1 MWWFLKIFS
10 NWFLKDA
17 PFPFR
22 FIRSTRTLL
31 PVYWPSNSLVEYIA
45 LLLYIG
51 INSYIIERRIQSIHI
66 AVYILT
72 YTYYKLLSTADRLS
86 LQGKIWSD
94 VTLTLYESGLRT
106 GVPDIHVKFTLSTG
120 TYSIDGF
127 NAKVK
132 LVVLQ
137 QQQNFIKDLNLIKL
151 KHYMFMACNNFLTVS
166 DILDNYLEKTSRNKS
181 TIPPGKYE
189 T

>member
-1 MWWFLKIFS
+1 M
-10 NWFLKDA
+10 
-17 PFPFR
+17 
-22 FIRSTRTLL
+22 
-31 PVYWPSNSLVEYIA
+31 
-45 LLLYIG
+45 
-51 INSYIIERRIQSIHI
+51 
-66 AVYILT
+66 
-72 YTYYKLLSTADRLS
+72 
-86 LQGKIWSD
+86 
-94 VTLTLYESGLRT
+94 TLTLYEACLKT
-106 GVPDIHVKFTLSTG
+106 GVPDIHIKFTLSTG

-137 QQQNFIKDLNLIKL
+137 QKQNFIKDLNLIKL
-151 KHYMFMACNNFLTVS
+151 KHYIFMACNNFLTVS